1 MEVTFAMTK
10 SVLRQFHLALLPA
23 GAALFLALGSM
34 PVRAQDRPAPPFAQT
49 TEASGWLGVSI
60 GEVSAQKAQELK
72 LPGAYGVLVAEVGAD
87 SPAAKA
93 GLKNGD
99 AITDYNGQRVE
110 GAAEFRRLVRE
121 TPPGRTVKLTVWRDG
136 RSQTI
141 SAEVGR
147 NQSPD
152 RENPFQGPFQGPF
165 QSMMRRFGNPD
176 SAPALPREPGN
187 RRPNT
192 FGFGATPPASP
203 VLGITGQDLSGQL
216 GKYFGAP
223 DGEGI
228 LITNVGSDSAAAKA
242 GLQAGDVITK
252 MDGDRVR
259 TLGEL
264 RGRLRDKHDAKS
276 VTLSVLRKGSE
287 LSVNV
292 EPRKRQS
299 PNAAPA
305 IPL

>member
-1 MEVTFAMTK
+1 MEVIFAMTK
-10 SVLRQFHLALLPA
+10 SVPRQFHLALLTA
-23 GAALFLALGSM
+23 GAALFLVFGLM
-34 PVRAQDRPAPPFAQT
+34 TVRAQERPAPPFAQT

-72 LPGAYGVLVAEVGAD
+72 LPGVYGVLVAEVGAD

-110 GAAEFRRLVRE
+110 GAAEFRRLVLE

-152 RENPFQGPFQGPF
+152 PFQGPF

-176 SAPALPREPGN
+176 SMPALPREPGN

-192 FGFGATPPASP
+192 FGFGATLPAFS

-228 LITNVGSDSAAAKA
+228 LITNVESDSAAAKA

-264 RGRLRDKHDAKS
+264 RGRLRDKRDARS

-287 LSVNV
+287 ISVNV

>member
-1 MEVTFAMTK
+1 MEVKFAMTK
-10 SVLRQFHLALLPA
+10 SVPRQFHLVLLPA
-23 GAALFLALGSM
+23 VAALFLALGSM
-34 PVRAQDRPAPPFAQT
+34 PVRAQERPAQPFAQK

-72 LPGAYGVLVAEVGAD
+72 LPGVYGVLVAEVGAD

-152 RENPFQGPFQGPF
+152 RENPFQGPFQGLMP
-165 QSMMRRFGNPD
+165 RFGNPD
-176 SAPALPREPGN
+176 PVPALPREPGN

-192 FGFGATPPASP
+192 FGFGATLPAFS

-228 LITNVGSDSAAAKA
+228 LITNVESDSAAAKA
-242 GLQAGDVITK
+242 GLQAGDVITR

-264 RGRLRDKHDAKS
+264 RGRLRDKRDARS

-287 LSVNV
+287 ISVNV
-292 EPRKRQS
+292 EPRKRPS

>member
-1 MEVTFAMTK
+1 MEVKFAMTK
-10 SVLRQFHLALLPA
+10 SVPRQFHRALLSA

-34 PVRAQDRPAPPFAQT
+34 PVRAQERPAPPFTQT

-72 LPGAYGVLVAEVGAD
+72 LPGVYGVLVAEVGAD

-152 RENPFQGPFQGPF
+152 RENPFQGPFQ
-165 QSMMRRFGNPD
+165 SMMRRFGNPD
-176 SAPALPREPGN
+176 SVPALPREPGN

-192 FGFGATPPASP
+192 FGFGATLPAFS

-228 LITNVGSDSAAAKA
+228 LITNVESDSAAAKA

-264 RGRLRDKHDAKS
+264 RGRLRDKRDARS

-287 LSVNV
+287 ISVNV